1 MAREDLAG
9 TTEEL
14 DRLADR
20 LHPEQ
25 NRREV
30 LGRLD
35 EVFRSG
41 GVPDPW
47 PAGFAGGR
55 LLAAAT
61 WGPWDSV
68 VQRIAGL
75 WMPWLGKS
83 FDGATNTGINRFR
96 QTAGTRWWMR
106 VLFPS
111 HTPALIA
118 GDLMEAFPFRN
129 AAGPGEV
136 DQDVQVLKID
146 YDFEANPALIRR
158 VLDEL
163 VEVGPGVYL
172 GKILFRLGGRYRADS
187 VPQRYQS
194 IQFLP
199 ARFARGEVLDH

>member
-1 MAREDLAG
+1 MARADLVDIS
-9 TTEEL
+9 EEL
-14 DRLADR
+14 DLLADR
-20 LHPEQ
+20 LHPGR
-25 NRREV
+25 NRGEV

-47 PAGFAGGR
+47 PSGFAAGR
-55 LLAAAT
+55 LLATTT

-83 FDGATNTGINRFR
+83 FDSDSRTGINRFR
-96 QTAGTRWWMR
+96 QTAGARWWVR

-111 HTPALIA
+111 HSPSLIA

-129 AAGPGEV
+129 AAGPGEL
-136 DQDVQVLKID
+136 DPDIRVLKID
-146 YDFEANPALIRR
+146 YDIEANPDLIRR
-158 VLDEL
+158 IVDEL

-172 GKILFRLGGRYRADS
+172 GKILFRLGGRYHRIGFFS
-187 VPQRYQS
+187 LRT
-194 IQFLP
+194 
-199 ARFARGEVLDH
+199 